1 MSTPQINKN
10 VVSTFVDKPSI
21 LTIMSGGIFLSIIL
35 YFIFQ
40 RIMQNYSF
48 FGSNLLPFGIAAVI
62 VILSFLMGN
71 QVDVKIQINEQTGW
85 IYAENR
91 TQYWEGNY
99 REVTQFLVLQRE
111 KEFDNE
117 RVYTEYKLYLEL
129 EDSTSYEIPLNN
141 ELARKAIDVIERIK
155 STI

>member
-1 MSTPQINKN
+1 M
-10 VVSTFVDKPSI
+10 VSTFVDKPSI